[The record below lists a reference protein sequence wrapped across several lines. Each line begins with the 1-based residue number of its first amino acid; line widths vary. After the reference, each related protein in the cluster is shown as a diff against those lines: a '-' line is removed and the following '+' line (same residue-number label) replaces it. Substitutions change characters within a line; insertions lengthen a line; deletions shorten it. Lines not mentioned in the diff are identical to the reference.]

1 MKLESCR
8 LENPWVVLEPL
19 AAVHEAGLRTAANS
33 GLSWAHMPLDG
44 SGAGFASLFARALSA
59 QKRGDEIVYAVRRVS
74 TGSLAGS
81 TSFLNIVPEHK
92 RAEIGFT
99 WYARSAQGSE
109 VNPGAKLLLF
119 AHAFASGANRVELK
133 CDARNARSR
142 AAILKL
148 GATQEGILRHHMVMP
163 DGHLRDTVYFSVLA
177 EEWPQVR
184 ARLEARL
191 A

>member
-1 MKLESCR
+1 MKIEARR
-8 LENPWVVLEPL
+8 LENRFVVLEPL
-19 AAVHEAGLRTAANS
+19 EPAHEAGLRAAASS

-44 SGAGFASLFARALSA
+44 SGEGFARLFERALSA

>member
-1 MKLESCR
+1 M
-8 LENPWVVLEPL
+8 
-19 AAVHEAGLRTAANS
+19 
-33 GLSWAHMPLDG
+33 
-44 SGAGFASLFARALSA
+44 
-59 QKRGDEIVYAVRRVS
+59 
-74 TGSLAGS
+74 
-81 TSFLNIVPEHK
+81 PEHK

-99 WYARSAQGSE
+99 WYAQSAQGSE
-109 VNPGAKLLLF
+109 VNPAAKLLLF

-133 CDARNARSR
+133 CDARNTRSR

-177 EEWPQVR
+177 QEWPQVR